1 MHSSKVLNKVK
12 HFKKYILI
20 IYYLCLTLFPDL
32 SEILSMK
39 KSILLKHLYI
49 FINGDN

>member
-1 MHSSKVLNKVK
+1 MHFSKVLNKVK
-12 HFKKYILI
+12 HLKKYILI

-32 SEILSMK
+32 SEILLMK
-39 KSILLKHLYI
+39 NFLLKHLYI